1 MYDADWNLNNE
12 NLCFA
17 IYGGLMVDETG
28 ERFMNEQNM
37 AFDPLVYSGQAG
49 LNNGNYYVLV
59 DGEYYDACVA
69 EGVYKHLGEPDWN
82 FGREM
87 FYPVLSHAPEQF
99 EAAVSE
105 GWAVK
110 GDTIAECAEA
120 FGLTNLE
127 ETVKRYNEFCQ
138 SKEDADFGKDPMFL
152 TEIKD
157 GKSMTFGVKCAIWV
171 TCALLY
177 ALQVTPVFYRLA
189 NGAGTDAW
197 CIVGAVIMLFG
208 VCFESAADIQK
219 QKLKKINPKRFCD
232 TGLFR
237 IVRCPN
243 YLGEMLFW
251 TGVLVS
257 GANVLRGWQ
266 WLPALLGYLGI
277 VFVMF
282 SGARRL
288 ELRQNKSYGADL
300 EYQAYVKSVPIL
312 LPFVPLYS
320 VAKYK
325 FLVA

>member
-1 MYDADWNLNNE
+1 MYDADWNLSNE

-37 AFDPLVYSGQAG
+37 AFDPLVHSGQAG

-59 DGEYYDACVA
+59 DGEYYDACVV

-120 FGLTNLE
+120 FGLENLE

-157 GKSMTFGVKCAIWV
+157 GKGYYLFEYQSAYWATLGGIR
-171 TCALLY
+171 TNDRLTAL
-177 ALQVTPVFYRLA
+177 
-189 NGAGTDAW
+189 DADNRP
-197 CIVGAVIMLFG
+197 I
-208 VCFESAADIQK
+208 D
-219 QKLKKINPKRFCD
+219 
-232 TGLFR
+232 GLFIGGLNMGSAFCR
-237 IVRCPN
+237 PYYDIPGTACGLSIASGVTAAKEIIQ
-243 YLGEMLFW
+243 YLEG
-251 TGVLVS
+251 
-257 GANVLRGWQ
+257 
-266 WLPALLGYLGI
+266 
-277 VFVMF
+277 
-282 SGARRL
+282 
-288 ELRQNKSYGADL
+288 
-300 EYQAYVKSVPIL
+300 
-312 LPFVPLYS
+312 
-320 VAKYK
+320 
-325 FLVA
+325 